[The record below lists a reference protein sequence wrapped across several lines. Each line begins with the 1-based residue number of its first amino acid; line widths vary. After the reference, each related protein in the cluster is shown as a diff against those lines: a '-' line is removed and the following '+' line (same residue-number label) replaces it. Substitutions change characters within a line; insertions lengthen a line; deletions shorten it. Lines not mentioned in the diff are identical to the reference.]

1 MRPHRP
7 HRRLPLTAA
16 VAAVTAL
23 AAMAAT
29 TASGAATGS
38 KTTRTTKAKAAPTTT
53 VAATTT
59 TAKANPEKLT
69 IAVDGFT
76 LGAPVFVGLDKGHFK
91 DQNLEVKTATFQTGL
106 DGIRALS
113 SGQVD
118 FAFGLDFAVVSS
130 TSPNLAI
137 VGTVASPLPGF
148 HRLTLRQEISGTR
161 GLFNKKMGV
170 ITGTAQDYVT
180 QRWLE
185 LNSLAGNVELVP
197 VPSAFEM
204 LAALKTNQIQGA
216 FLFGAAL
223 NEIEKDAN
231 LKVLGDDS
239 EVLTTQGIYLLT
251 TAKLAREKP
260 AVVKNV
266 LLAFDKATKTIAAN
280 PADAADITAKAVKG
294 DAAALL
300 PSIRNSRAAVGFSP
314 VQRDVLLGIQKYLL
328 GLNRIPAGTD
338 VTKTFVLDPLRE
350 VLPGR
355 VGF

>member
-1 MRPHRP
+1 MTAFTPI
-7 HRRLPLTAA
+7 RRRVATALAVALAAA
-16 VAAVTAL
+16 VAAPSSAVVT
-23 AAMAAT
+23 
-29 TASGAATGS
+29 SR
-38 KTTRTTKAKAAPTTT
+38 KTTRTTKARPTTT

-59 TAKANPEKLT
+59 ARPVAPEKLT

-76 LGAPVFVGLDKGHFK
+76 LGTPVWVGLDKGHFK
-91 DQNLEVKTATFQTGL
+91 DQNLDVKTATFQTGL

-148 HRLTLRQEISGTR
+148 HRLTLRQEVSGSR

-170 ITGTAQDYVT
+170 IAGTSQDYVT

-185 LNSLAGNVELVP
+185 LNSLSGNVELVP
-197 VPSAFEM
+197 LPSAFEL
-204 LAALKTNQIQGA
+204 LAGLKTNQIQGA

-231 LKVLGDDS
+231 LKVIGDDS
-239 EVLTTQGIYLLT
+239 EVLATQGIYLLT

-260 AVVKNV
+260 QVVKNV
-266 LLAFDKATKTIAAN
+266 LLSFDKATKAVAAN
-280 PADAADITAKAVKG
+280 PPEAADITAKAVKG

-300 PSIRNSRAAVGFSP
+300 PSIRSSRAAVAFSP

-328 GLNRIPAGTD
+328 GLGRIPAGTD
-338 VTKTFVLDPLRE
+338 VTKSFVLDPLRE
-350 VLPGR
+350 AIPGR

>member
-1 MRPHRP
+1 MTSPTP
-7 HRRLPLTAA
+7 IRRRVASAIAVALAFA
-16 VAAVTAL
+16 VAAPASAVVT
-23 AAMAAT
+23 T
-29 TASGAATGS
+29 K
-38 KTTRTTKAKAAPTTT
+38 KTTRTTKARPTTT
-53 VAATTT
+53 IAATTT
-59 TAKANPEKLT
+59 TAKPAPAEKLT

-91 DQNLEVKTATFQTGL
+91 DQNLDVKTATFQTGL

-148 HRLTLRQEISGTR
+148 HRLTLRQEVSGSR
-161 GLFNKKMGV
+161 GLFNRKMGV
-170 ITGTAQDYVT
+170 IAGTAQDYVT

-185 LNSLAGNVELVP
+185 LNSLSGNVELVP
-197 VPSAFEM
+197 LPSAFEL
-204 LAALKTNQIQGA
+204 LAALKTNQIQGS

-231 LKVLGDDS
+231 LKVIGDDS

-251 TAKLAREKP
+251 TSRLAREKP
-260 AVVKNV
+260 QVVKNV
-266 LLAFDKATKTIAAN
+266 LLAFDKATKAIAAN
-280 PADAADITAKAVKG
+280 PQDAADITAKAVKG

-300 PSIRNSRAAVGFSP
+300 PSIRNSRAAVAFSP

-328 GLNRIPAGTD
+328 GLGRIPTGTD
-338 VTKTFVLDPLRE
+338 VTKSFVLDPLRE
-350 VLPGR
+350 VIPGR